1 MFQERTSMNMHTEK
15 NIFSLENKVIIV
27 TGGTGVL
34 GSSFVQAIAEAGG
47 AVVILDLQQDK
58 AEQKAEDLKASGH
71 QALGLAANVL
81 DEADLEKAKA
91 IILERYGKIDG
102 LVNAAGGNVPE
113 SIIQP
118 DQDIFDMNI
127 EGMKKALVL
136 NVWGTVTPS
145 KVFGAAM
152 KENGG
157 SIVNI
162 SSVSPKTVLTMVM
175 GYSMGKAAIDIY
187 TKWFAVEAAKR
198 YGDKIRV
205 NAIAPGFFL
214 THQNKDLLTNPDG
227 SLKQRSKNIMHS
239 TPYGRFG
246 QPEELNGAL
255 IYLLSDAS
263 KFVTAA
269 EIAVDGGFTK
279 FSGV

>member
-1 MFQERTSMNMHTEK
+1 MAEQK
-15 NIFSLENKVIIV
+15 NIFSLKDKVIIV

-34 GSSFVQAIAEAGG
+34 GSSFVKAIGEAGG
-47 AVVILDLQQDK
+47 TVVIIDLHQDK
-58 AEQKAEDLKASGH
+58 AEEKAEELKALGFE
-71 QALGLAANVL
+71 ALGLAANVL
-81 DEADLEKAKA
+81 DEAALIQAKQT
-91 IILERYGKIDG
+91 ILDKYGKIDG

-118 DQDIFDMNI
+118 DQDVFDMNI

-136 NVWGTVTPS
+136 NVWGTVAPT
-145 KVFGAAM
+145 KIFGEAM

-187 TKWFAVEAAKR
+187 TKWFAVEVAKR
-198 YGDKIRV
+198 YGDKIRM

-227 SLKQRSKNIMHS
+227 SYKQRSLNIMHS
-239 TPYGRFG
+239 TPYNRFG
-246 QPEELNGAL
+246 QPDELNGAL

>member
-1 MFQERTSMNMHTEK
+1 MAQNSNP
-15 NIFSLENKVIIV
+15 FSLDGKIIII

-34 GSSFVQAIAEAGG
+34 GSSFVQAVAEAGG
-47 AVVILDLQQDK
+47 TAVILDLHKEPAEEK
-58 AEQKAEDLKASGH
+58 AAALKAAGYK
-71 QALGLAANVL
+71 ALGIACNVL
-81 DEADLEKAKA
+81 DEAALEETKK
-91 IILERYGKIDG
+91 IIIDTFGKIDG

-113 SIIQP
+113 SVIQP
-118 DQDIFDMNI
+118 DKDVFDMNI
-127 EGMKKALVL
+127 EGMKKALIL

-145 KVFGAAM
+145 KIFGSAM

-162 SSVSPKTVLTMVM
+162 SSVSSKTVLTMVM
-175 GYSMGKAAIDIY
+175 GYSMGKAAIDTY
-187 TKWFAVEAAKR
+187 TKWFAVETAKR

-227 SLKQRSKNIMHS
+227 SLKQRSLNVMHS
-239 TPYGRFG
+239 TPFNRFG
-246 QPEELNGAL
+246 KPEELNGAL

-263 KFVTAA
+263 KFVTGA